1 MQKINDKLDKANKS
15 IVTAVLAL
23 FILHFMSIHGVAN
36 ALVVCFEE
44 NGNVNVE
51 SVAGSFLTIP
61 SEDRI
66 HNEAS
71 HDHGK
76 STSEISHR
84 HHSDVA
90 FSNLCSKEQRTTRFD
105 QQRTLK
111 FLDGIL
117 NRSVEDLPR
126 SRAFQFVSF
135 IPPLIEDLI
144 TSHLQTIVL
153 LN

>member
-1 MQKINDKLDKANKS
+1 MQKSRDKFTKANRS
-15 IVTAVLAL
+15 IVTMVLSL

-44 NGNVNVE
+44 NGDVNVE

-61 SEDRI
+61 SEDQV
-66 HNEAS
+66 HDEAS
-71 HDHGK
+71 HDHSK
-76 STSEISHR
+76 STVEVSHG

-105 QQRTLK
+105 QQRTLQ

-117 NRSVEDLPR
+117 SSYVEDLPR

-135 IPPLIEDLI
+135 IP
-144 TSHLQTIVL
+144 L
-153 LN
+153 LSKI

>member
-1 MQKINDKLDKANKS
+1 MQKLSDKFTKANKG
-15 IVTAVLAL
+15 IVTTVLAL
-23 FILHFMSIHGVAN
+23 FMLHFMSIHGVAN

-44 NGNVNVE
+44 NGDVNVE

-61 SEDRI
+61 SEDQV
-66 HNEAS
+66 HDEAS
-71 HDHGK
+71 HDHSK
-76 STSEISHR
+76 STVEVSHS

-90 FSNLCSKEQRTTRFD
+90 FSNLCSKEQRTTQFD
-105 QQRTLK
+105 QQRTLL
-111 FLDGIL
+111 FLDGL
-117 NRSVEDLPR
+117 LKNSAEDLLP

-144 TSHLQTIVL
+144 TTNLQTVVL